1 MQGTSSVKVWTKPLS
16 GGRQAVLGVNM
27 GARPSDL
34 VLDMTSIAPRLACAK
49 GASRCL
55 VSDVW
60 RNKTLGKAGVGG
72 SYKVSGV
79 ASHDSETLIFA

>member
-1 MQGTSSVKVWTKPLS
+1 
-16 GGRQAVLGVNM
+16 M

-34 VLDMTSIAPRLACAK
+34 VLNMTSIAPRLACAK
-49 GASRCL
+49 SVSGCV

-72 SYKVSGV
+72 SYKVSGI
-79 ASHDSETLIFA
+79 ASHDSEFLIFA

>member
-1 MQGTSSVKVWTKPLS
+1 
-16 GGRQAVLGVNM
+16 M